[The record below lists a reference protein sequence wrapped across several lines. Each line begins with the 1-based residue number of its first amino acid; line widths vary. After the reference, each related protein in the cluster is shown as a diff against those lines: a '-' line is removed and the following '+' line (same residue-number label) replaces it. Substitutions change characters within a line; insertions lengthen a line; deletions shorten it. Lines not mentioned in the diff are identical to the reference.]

1 MASNIVRNAALRI
14 AVLGAGAA
22 GLAAAWRLA
31 RDGHSVTVCDRGEA
45 ERSALWASGGMLAGG
60 FEAGAEL
67 ETDHPLAAA
76 FADLA
81 RRGADL
87 WPDWTARLEAETGM
101 ALGYER
107 RGSLLPAFTAE
118 ESERASAVM
127 ERARALGFDAT
138 RLDAETV
145 AESEP
150 GLAATLGGIEF
161 SGDGQLDNRALRD
174 ALLDALRA
182 AGAAIETGEA
192 RLETEAG
199 HVQTVVIDGKRRIK
213 ADLVVLASGAFNVD
227 GAPAVA
233 AAEPVKGQ
241 MVAFAAGR
249 PLAPNRVVR
258 GFSIYLAAKPG
269 QRLVAGATSE
279 PGKGGL
285 ETDDAAIEVLMAA
298 ARAAVP
304 GLAAVPVSER
314 WAGLRPRAA
323 DSMPVIGEAGP
334 GLLIAT
340 GGYRNG
346 VLLAPALAEAV
357 AAYAAT
363 GRIEGAA
370 APFTPSRPGLA
381 GAPQV

>member
-1 MASNIVRNAALRI
+1 MPPNIGRNKALRI

-31 RDGHSVTVCDRGEA
+31 RDGHAVTVVDRGRE
-45 ERSALWASGGMLAGG
+45 EMSALWASGGMLAGG

-67 ETDHPLAAA
+67 DPSHTLAEP
-76 FADLA
+76 FAELA

-87 WPDWTARLEAETGM
+87 WPDWTHRLEAETGR

-127 ERARALGFDAT
+127 ERARALGFEANRLAADA
-138 RLDAETV
+138 V
-145 AESEP
+145 AQEEP
-150 GLAATLGGIEF
+150 GLAPTLGAIEF
-161 SGDGQLDNRALRD
+161 PGDGQLDNRALRAALID
-174 ALLDALRA
+174 AVT
-182 AGAAIETGEA
+182 AGGGVFETGVA
-192 RLETEAG
+192 RLEGEIG
-199 HVQTVVIDGKRRIK
+199 RRVLLLDGDRRVE
-213 ADLVVLASGAFNVD
+213 ADLIVLASGAFAVD
-227 GAPAVA
+227 GAPQIA

-241 MVAFAAGR
+241 MVAFAATR

-258 GFSIYLAAKPG
+258 GFSIYLASKPG

-279 PGKGGL
+279 PGAARL
-285 ETDDAAIEVLMAA
+285 ETDEAAVEALVGA
-298 ARAAVP
+298 ARRAAP
-304 GLAAVPVSER
+304 GLSAVPVSER
-314 WAGLRPRAA
+314 WAGLRPRSA
-323 DSMPVIGEAGP
+323 DSMPVIGEAEP
-334 GLLIAT
+334 GLVLAA

-346 VLLAPALAEAV
+346 VLLAPAIAEAV

-370 APFTPSRPGLA
+370 APFTPDRPGLK
-381 GAPQV
+381 P